1 MEAARRVGLHRPIAD
16 ADSCSLD
23 GSSHAV
29 GDNALSC
36 EHAVASCGQ
45 EPNQKEIFASHG
57 SPPNDLPFSWQARR
71 RVGLSILYDLPAA
84 GLPAATALWRPTVI
98 VVRGPKVMLRLV
110 FPAGP
115 QAGHCSRCR
124 RSQPEGILPGL
135 LFDIV
140 TALSGCAK
148 SPDCRSDRDTAC
160 DQPAPEHFGTKGFVV
175 RARQRINSCK
185 GDEGAGNAGSH
196 DIYDGRYPCL
206 GTICHRFKWILAP
219 VSGRRWTFHEHER
232 ATDLSRTDCADQEHA
247 SYSHN
252 I

>member
-1 MEAARRVGLHRPIAD
+1 MPGAMVRNSWRGVGRTRQQSDIVVTAPA
-16 ADSCSLD
+16 
-23 GSSHAV
+23 
-29 GDNALSC
+29 
-36 EHAVASCGQ
+36 
-45 EPNQKEIFASHG
+45 
-57 SPPNDLPFSWQARR
+57 SWQA
-71 RVGLSILYDLPAA
+71 SAAA
-84 GLPAATALWRPTVI
+84 GLESRLRQSMHYGRPSTGVP
-98 VVRGPKVMLRLV
+98 VVCHGKHC
-110 FPAGP
+110 
-115 QAGHCSRCR
+115 GHCSRCR

-148 SPDCRSDRDTAC
+148 SPNYRSDRDTAC

-232 ATDLSRTDCADQEHA
+232 ATDLSRTDCADQEDA
-247 SYSHN
+247 SDSRN